1 MPVWQGKP
9 LYRSYLITGRDRAAQ
24 SLDDLKGDVHAFS
37 DPDSNSGWLVTATAL
52 AKRNHTPDRFFGQT
66 LFTWGHR
73 NVVRAVA
80 SGLATSGSVDGY
92 VYEVMRETEPELI
105 GRTRVVSQS
114 ELLGFPPIACAATP
128 CERPSHKAVP
138 KGPRRNE
145 RRRRGQDGPAD
156 APARRLQRRGLEPV
170 RQHCGGSFG
179 RSRERRMSALRLP
192 LSIKMPLV
200 VTIFM
205 AAVAIFVTERVLS
218 RLEETQTRHLHDL
231 ATVYLDG
238 LASALTDP
246 VVRDDVWE
254 VFDILDRARQTHAG
268 MKPTET
274 VVASAD
280 GRVLASS
287 DPRST
292 PPWSR
297 LPANFLPGHAATRSG
312 GDPRKRWHR
321 RRATRPRLGRSNRRI
336 RACDLRYC
344 AAARRTTLGA
354 GDAPRHERGAHVGLC
369 ADCVAHGYT
378 HDATDPRA
386 DTTSAGL
393 GAEHQVSPI
402 PDRTVDR
409 APGEFRNLF
418 GAFNELAAAVRD
430 REVLSRQLAEEER
443 LASLGRLASG
453 MAHEINNPLGGLFN
467 ALDTLKEH
475 GGRTDVRGR
484 TIDLVERGLR
494 GIRDVVRAA
503 LVTYRVDGETNVPT
517 VRLTSRT

>member
-1 MPVWQGKP
+1 
-9 LYRSYLITGRDRAAQ
+9 
-24 SLDDLKGDVHAFS
+24 
-37 DPDSNSGWLVTATAL
+37 
-52 AKRNHTPDRFFGQT
+52 
-66 LFTWGHR
+66 
-73 NVVRAVA
+73 
-80 SGLATSGSVDGY
+80 
-92 VYEVMRETEPELI
+92 
-105 GRTRVVSQS
+105 
-114 ELLGFPPIACAATP
+114 
-128 CERPSHKAVP
+128 
-138 KGPRRNE
+138 
-145 RRRRGQDGPAD
+145 
-156 APARRLQRRGLEPV
+156 
-170 RQHCGGSFG
+170 
-179 RSRERRMSALRLP
+179 MSALRLP

-274 VVASAD
+274 VVASAE

-287 DPRST
+287 EPRST

-297 LPANFLPGHAATRSG
+297 LPANFLPGHAAT
-312 GDPRKRWHR
+312 P
-321 RRATRPRLGRSNRRI
+321 AVVTRESDGT
-336 RACDLRYC
+336 AV
-344 AAARRTTLGA
+344 ARRDLASADRTVGSVHATFDIAPLLAERRSVLVTLLVTNTALTLGFA
-354 GDAPRHERGAHVGLC
+354 LIAWLTVTRMMRPIRVLTRHLQV
-369 ADCVAHGYT
+369 
-378 HDATDPRA
+378 
-386 DTTSAGL
+386 

-409 APGEFRNLF
+409 APGEFRTLF

-484 TIDLVERGLR
+484 TVDLIERGLR

-503 LVTYRVDGETNVPT
+503 LVTYRVDGEANVLRAADVEDLRLLIEPEIRRKALILRWSNDGYDEISVSPSA
-517 VRLTSRT
+517 VRQVVLNLLLNACQTTPPEGEVAFEARRRRAFPSCRGER

>member
-1 MPVWQGKP
+1 
-9 LYRSYLITGRDRAAQ
+9 
-24 SLDDLKGDVHAFS
+24 
-37 DPDSNSGWLVTATAL
+37 
-52 AKRNHTPDRFFGQT
+52 
-66 LFTWGHR
+66 
-73 NVVRAVA
+73 
-80 SGLATSGSVDGY
+80 
-92 VYEVMRETEPELI
+92 
-105 GRTRVVSQS
+105 
-114 ELLGFPPIACAATP
+114 
-128 CERPSHKAVP
+128 
-138 KGPRRNE
+138 
-145 RRRRGQDGPAD
+145 
-156 APARRLQRRGLEPV
+156 
-170 RQHCGGSFG
+170 
-179 RSRERRMSALRLP
+179 MSALRLP

-287 DPRST
+287 EPRST

-297 LPANFLPGHAATRSG
+297 LPANFLPGHAAT
-312 GDPRKRWHR
+312 P
-321 RRATRPRLGRSNRRI
+321 AVVTRESDGT
-336 RACDLRYC
+336 AV
-344 AAARRTTLGA
+344 ARRDLASADRTVGSVHATFDIAPLLAERRSVLVTLLVTNTALTLGFA
-354 GDAPRHERGAHVGLC
+354 LMAWLTVTRMMRPIRVLTRHLQA
-369 ADCVAHGYT
+369 
-378 HDATDPRA
+378 
-386 DTTSAGL
+386 

-409 APGEFRNLF
+409 APGEFRTLF

-484 TIDLVERGLR
+484 TVDLIERGLR

-503 LVTYRVDGETNVPT
+503 LVTYRVDGEANVLRAADVEDLRLLIEPEIRRKALILRWSNDGYDEISVSPSA
-517 VRLTSRT
+517 VRQVVLNLLLNACQTTPPEGEVAFEARRRRAFPSCRGER

>member
-1 MPVWQGKP
+1 
-9 LYRSYLITGRDRAAQ
+9 
-24 SLDDLKGDVHAFS
+24 
-37 DPDSNSGWLVTATAL
+37 
-52 AKRNHTPDRFFGQT
+52 
-66 LFTWGHR
+66 
-73 NVVRAVA
+73 
-80 SGLATSGSVDGY
+80 
-92 VYEVMRETEPELI
+92 
-105 GRTRVVSQS
+105 
-114 ELLGFPPIACAATP
+114 
-128 CERPSHKAVP
+128 
-138 KGPRRNE
+138 
-145 RRRRGQDGPAD
+145 
-156 APARRLQRRGLEPV
+156 
-170 RQHCGGSFG
+170 
-179 RSRERRMSALRLP
+179 MSALRLP
-192 LSIKMPLV
+192 LSVKIPLV

-238 LASALTDP
+238 LASALTDL
-246 VVRDDVWE
+246 VVREDVWE

-274 VVASAD
+274 VVASAE

-287 DPRST
+287 EPRST

-297 LPANFLPGHAATRSG
+297 LPANFLPGLAAT
-312 GDPRKRWHR
+312 
-321 RRATRPRLGRSNRRI
+321 AAVVI
-336 RACDLRYC
+336 RESDGIAV
-344 AAARRTTLGA
+344 ARRDLASADRTVGSVHATFDIAPLLAERRSVLATLLVTNTALTLGFA
-354 GDAPRHERGAHVGLC
+354 LIAWLTVTRMMRPIRVLTRHLQM
-369 ADCVAHGYT
+369 
-378 HDATDPRA
+378 
-386 DTTSAGL
+386 

-402 PDRTVDR
+402 PDRTVEG
-409 APGEFRNLF
+409 APGEFRTLF

-484 TIDLVERGLR
+484 TVDLIERGLR

-503 LVTYRVDGETNVPT
+503 LVTYRVDGETNVLRAADVEDLRLLIEPEIRRKALMLRWSNDGYDEISVSPSV
-517 VRLTSRT
+517 VRQVVLNLLLNACQATPPEERSYLRRAVKGPSCLSR

>member
-1 MPVWQGKP
+1 
-9 LYRSYLITGRDRAAQ
+9 
-24 SLDDLKGDVHAFS
+24 
-37 DPDSNSGWLVTATAL
+37 
-52 AKRNHTPDRFFGQT
+52 
-66 LFTWGHR
+66 
-73 NVVRAVA
+73 
-80 SGLATSGSVDGY
+80 
-92 VYEVMRETEPELI
+92 
-105 GRTRVVSQS
+105 
-114 ELLGFPPIACAATP
+114 
-128 CERPSHKAVP
+128 
-138 KGPRRNE
+138 
-145 RRRRGQDGPAD
+145 
-156 APARRLQRRGLEPV
+156 
-170 RQHCGGSFG
+170 
-179 RSRERRMSALRLP
+179 MSALRLP

-274 VVASAD
+274 VVASAE

-297 LPANFLPGHAATRSG
+297 LPANFLPGHAAT
-312 GDPRKRWHR
+312 P
-321 RRATRPRLGRSNRRI
+321 AVVTRESDGT
-336 RACDLRYC
+336 AV
-344 AAARRTTLGA
+344 ARRDLASADRTVGSVHATFDIAPLLAERRSVLVTLLVTNTALTLGFA
-354 GDAPRHERGAHVGLC
+354 LIAWLTVTRMMRPIRVLTRHLQV
-369 ADCVAHGYT
+369 
-378 HDATDPRA
+378 
-386 DTTSAGL
+386 

-402 PDRTVDR
+402 PDRTVEG
-409 APGEFRNLF
+409 APGEFRTLF

-453 MAHEINNPLGGLFN
+453 WLTRSTTHS
-467 ALDTLKEH
+467 
-475 GGRTDVRGR
+475 
-484 TIDLVERGLR
+484 
-494 GIRDVVRAA
+494 VVFSMRSTRSRSTA
-503 LVTYRVDGETNVPT
+503 DVPT
-517 VRLTSRT
+517 SEAEPSISSSVG

>member
-1 MPVWQGKP
+1 
-9 LYRSYLITGRDRAAQ
+9 
-24 SLDDLKGDVHAFS
+24 
-37 DPDSNSGWLVTATAL
+37 
-52 AKRNHTPDRFFGQT
+52 
-66 LFTWGHR
+66 
-73 NVVRAVA
+73 
-80 SGLATSGSVDGY
+80 
-92 VYEVMRETEPELI
+92 
-105 GRTRVVSQS
+105 
-114 ELLGFPPIACAATP
+114 
-128 CERPSHKAVP
+128 
-138 KGPRRNE
+138 
-145 RRRRGQDGPAD
+145 
-156 APARRLQRRGLEPV
+156 
-170 RQHCGGSFG
+170 
-179 RSRERRMSALRLP
+179 MSALRLP

-246 VVRDDVWE
+246 VVREDVWE

-274 VVASAD
+274 VVASAE

-297 LPANFLPGHAATRSG
+297 LPANFLPGHAAT
-312 GDPRKRWHR
+312 P
-321 RRATRPRLGRSNRRI
+321 AVVTRESDGT
-336 RACDLRYC
+336 AV
-344 AAARRTTLGA
+344 ARRDLASADRTVGSVHATFDIAPLLAERRSVLVTLLVTNTALTLGFA
-354 GDAPRHERGAHVGLC
+354 LIAWLTVTRMMRPIRVLTRHLQV
-369 ADCVAHGYT
+369 
-378 HDATDPRA
+378 
-386 DTTSAGL
+386 

-409 APGEFRNLF
+409 APGEFRTLF

-484 TIDLVERGLR
+484 TVDLIERGLR

-503 LVTYRVDGETNVPT
+503 LVTYRVDGEANVLRAADVEDLRLLIEPEIRRKALILRWSNDGYDEISVSPSA
-517 VRLTSRT
+517 VRQVVLNLLLNACQTTPPEGEVAFEARREGPFLLVEVSDSGPGLPETARDVLLAKNDRAPIAHSSGLGLWMVRRLVNEAGGAIAVKSRTPTGTTIRITMPLAEEEKLADVA

>member
-1 MPVWQGKP
+1 
-9 LYRSYLITGRDRAAQ
+9 
-24 SLDDLKGDVHAFS
+24 
-37 DPDSNSGWLVTATAL
+37 
-52 AKRNHTPDRFFGQT
+52 
-66 LFTWGHR
+66 
-73 NVVRAVA
+73 
-80 SGLATSGSVDGY
+80 
-92 VYEVMRETEPELI
+92 
-105 GRTRVVSQS
+105 
-114 ELLGFPPIACAATP
+114 
-128 CERPSHKAVP
+128 
-138 KGPRRNE
+138 
-145 RRRRGQDGPAD
+145 
-156 APARRLQRRGLEPV
+156 
-170 RQHCGGSFG
+170 
-179 RSRERRMSALRLP
+179 MSALRLP

-287 DPRST
+287 EPRST

-297 LPANFLPGHAATRSG
+297 LPANFLPGHAAT
-312 GDPRKRWHR
+312 P
-321 RRATRPRLGRSNRRI
+321 AVVTRESDGT
-336 RACDLRYC
+336 AV
-344 AAARRTTLGA
+344 ARRDLASADRTVGSVHATFDIAPLLAERRSVLVTLLVTNTALTLGFA
-354 GDAPRHERGAHVGLC
+354 LIAWLTVTRMMRPIRVLTRHLQV
-369 ADCVAHGYT
+369 
-378 HDATDPRA
+378 
-386 DTTSAGL
+386 

-409 APGEFRNLF
+409 APGEFRTLF

-484 TIDLVERGLR
+484 TVDLIERGLK

-503 LVTYRVDGETNVPT
+503 LVTYRTDREANVLRAADVEDLRLLIEPEIRRKALILRWSNDGYDEISVSPSAVRQVVLNLLLNACQTTPPEGEVAFEARREGPFLLVEVSDSGPGLPETARDVLLAKNDRAPIAHSSGLGLWM
-517 VRLTSRT
+517 VRRLVNEAGGAIAVKSRTPTGTTIRITMPLAEEEKLADVA

>member
-1 MPVWQGKP
+1 
-9 LYRSYLITGRDRAAQ
+9 
-24 SLDDLKGDVHAFS
+24 
-37 DPDSNSGWLVTATAL
+37 
-52 AKRNHTPDRFFGQT
+52 
-66 LFTWGHR
+66 
-73 NVVRAVA
+73 
-80 SGLATSGSVDGY
+80 
-92 VYEVMRETEPELI
+92 
-105 GRTRVVSQS
+105 
-114 ELLGFPPIACAATP
+114 
-128 CERPSHKAVP
+128 
-138 KGPRRNE
+138 
-145 RRRRGQDGPAD
+145 
-156 APARRLQRRGLEPV
+156 
-170 RQHCGGSFG
+170 
-179 RSRERRMSALRLP
+179 MSALRLP

-246 VVRDDVWE
+246 VVREDVWE

-297 LPANFLPGHAATRSG
+297 LPANFLPGHAAT
-312 GDPRKRWHR
+312 
-321 RRATRPRLGRSNRRI
+321 AAVVTRESDGT
-336 RACDLRYC
+336 AV
-344 AAARRTTLGA
+344 ARRDLASADRTVGSVHATFDIAPLLAERRSVLVTLLVTNTALTLGFA
-354 GDAPRHERGAHVGLC
+354 LMAWLTVTRMMRPIRVLTRHLQA
-369 ADCVAHGYT
+369 
-378 HDATDPRA
+378 
-386 DTTSAGL
+386 

-409 APGEFRNLF
+409 
-418 GAFNELAAAVRD
+418 GARRVPDPLRGVQRAGSAVRD

-484 TIDLVERGLR
+484 TIDLIERGLK

-503 LVTYRVDGETNVPT
+503 LVTYRVDGETNVLRAADVEDLRLLIEPEIRRKALMLRWSNDGYDEISVSPSV
-517 VRLTSRT
+517 VRQVVLNLLLNACQTTPPEAEVAFEARLEGPFLLVEVSDSGPGLPETARDVLLAKNDRAPIAHSSGLGLWMVRRLVSEAGGAIAVKSRTPTGTTIQITMPLAEEEKLADVA

>member
-1 MPVWQGKP
+1 
-9 LYRSYLITGRDRAAQ
+9 
-24 SLDDLKGDVHAFS
+24 
-37 DPDSNSGWLVTATAL
+37 
-52 AKRNHTPDRFFGQT
+52 
-66 LFTWGHR
+66 
-73 NVVRAVA
+73 
-80 SGLATSGSVDGY
+80 
-92 VYEVMRETEPELI
+92 
-105 GRTRVVSQS
+105 
-114 ELLGFPPIACAATP
+114 
-128 CERPSHKAVP
+128 
-138 KGPRRNE
+138 
-145 RRRRGQDGPAD
+145 
-156 APARRLQRRGLEPV
+156 
-170 RQHCGGSFG
+170 
-179 RSRERRMSALRLP
+179 MSALRLP

-246 VVRDDVWE
+246 VVREDVWE

-274 VVASAD
+274 VVASAE

-297 LPANFLPGHAATRSG
+297 LPANLLPGHAAT
-312 GDPRKRWHR
+312 P
-321 RRATRPRLGRSNRRI
+321 AVVTRESDGT
-336 RACDLRYC
+336 AV
-344 AAARRTTLGA
+344 ARRDLASADRTVGSVHATFDIAPLLAERRSVLVTLLVTNTALTLGFA
-354 GDAPRHERGAHVGLC
+354 LIAWLTVTRMMRPIRVLTRHLQM
-369 ADCVAHGYT
+369 
-378 HDATDPRA
+378 
-386 DTTSAGL
+386 

-409 APGEFRNLF
+409 APGEFRTLF

-484 TIDLVERGLR
+484 TVDLIERGLK

-503 LVTYRVDGETNVPT
+503 LVTYRVDGEANVLRAADVEDLRLLIEPEIRRKALMLRWSNDGYDEISVSPSV
-517 VRLTSRT
+517 VRQVVLNLLLNACQATPPEGEVAFEARLERPFLLVEVSDSGPGLPETARDVLLAKNDRAPIAHSSGLGLWMVRRLVNEAGGAIAVKSRTPTGTTIRITMPLAEEEKLADVA